1 MVKRWEWPT
10 EPDKLVYTEGHTN
23 RNRWLA
29 SHRPTSDIAAL
40 MQLAPGQTQHLASL
54 ESQEALKETVGKA
67 VDGLD
72 PEDRWIFEALLIQ
85 GVSLRT
91 AARVLG
97 IPKSSLARRRDR
109 IKMRLMSQLVDDK
122 VVQQWRKRD
131 WDQSS

>member
-1 MVKRWEWPT
+1 
-10 EPDKLVYTEGHTN
+10 
-23 RNRWLA
+23 
-29 SHRPTSDIAAL
+29 